1 MLWNIEKEGA
11 DFALRKGR
19 VRMKWV
25 LWLLVILST
34 SALIILWFWEV
45 RRKLREQHSMVVSAR
60 SQMEAF
66 EKRAAAA
73 VSDADVTGVLQRS
86 RSIYHQAA
94 ENYNA
99 VLKEPLIYIPGR
111 LMGFAEEP
119 LD

>member
-34 SALIILWFWEV
+34 SALIVLWFWEV

-60 SQMEAF
+60 SQMEA
-66 EKRAAAA
+66 
-73 VSDADVTGVLQRS
+73 
-86 RSIYHQAA
+86 
-94 ENYNA
+94 
-99 VLKEPLIYIPGR
+99 
-111 LMGFAEEP
+111 
-119 LD
+119 